1 MRMSD
6 YVAKVPYIKQTITG
20 GRYDFSKKKYYDTDI
35 PNRVIK
41 WDNTIKRFGCGQCCT
56 AMALEYCLDTKIE
69 PQTLSD
75 KLCKD
80 SGSYRDIGKWE
91 ADKRGVK
98 TEYTTDINKVVK
110 ALQRGCVVMCIQ
122 GKGIFTSHGHYILLI
137 GYKDGKIAVNDPAA
151 QGRTY
156 RISGKLYTP
165 AEVDMACK
173 KADGKGYTIF
183 YPHRLHMWVN
193 VNDKLWIWGKQKK
206 DPDNKLGYL
215 EDGQKV
221 SIVSDVIVQKGGINW
236 IKVKKTRDVKEP
248 KADYPIIG
256 WVDARYLTQRIK

>member
-1 MRMSD
+1 MPMSD
-6 YVAKVPYIKQTITG
+6 YIAKVPYIKQTITG
-20 GRYDFSKKKYYDTDI
+20 GRYDFAKKKYYDTDI

-41 WDNTIKRFGCGQCCT
+41 WGNTIKRFGCGQCCT

-156 RISGKLYTP
+156 RVSGKLYTP
-165 AEVDMACK
+165 QEIHAGARKEDYRC
-173 KADGKGYTIF
+173 YTIF
-183 YPHRLHMWVN
+183 YPNRLQLTVN
-193 VNDKLWIWGKQKK
+193 VESRLNIWETTSKRHS
-206 DPDNKLGYL
+206 LGYL
-215 EDGQKV
+215 LDGQKV
-221 SIVSDVIVQKGGINW
+221 SLVDDCIIQKGGINW
-236 IKVKKTRDVKEP
+236 IKVRKTTGVKDRDGE
-248 KADYPIIG
+248 YPIVG
-256 WVDARYLTQRIK
+256 WVDSQYLAQRIK

>member
-1 MRMSD
+1 MQVSD
-6 YVAKVPYIKQTITG
+6 YIAKVPYIKQTITG
-20 GRYDFSKKKYYDTDI
+20 GRYDFSRKKYYDTDI

-41 WDNTIKRFGCGQCCT
+41 WNNTIKRFGCGQCCT

-110 ALQRGCVVMCIQ
+110 ALQRGCIVLCIQ
-122 GKGIFTSHGHYILLI
+122 GKGIFTSKGHYILLI

-156 RISGKLYTP
+156 RIGGKLYTP
-165 AEVDMACK
+165 QEVHAGARKEDYRC
-173 KADGKGYTIF
+173 YTIF
-183 YPHRLHMWVN
+183 YPQRLHMWVN
-193 VNDKLWIWGKQKK
+193 VESKLNIWENQSKRHS
-206 DPDNKLGYL
+206 LGYL

-221 SIVSDVIVQKGGINW
+221 SIVDDVIVSKGGINW
-236 IKVKKTRDVKEP
+236 IKIKKTSGVKDRDGE
-248 KADYPIIG
+248 YPIVG
-256 WVDARYLTQRIK
+256 WVDSLYLTQRIK

>member
-56 AMALEYCLDTKIE
+56 AMALEYCLDAKIE

-165 AEVDMACK
+165 QEIHAGARKEDYRC
-173 KADGKGYTIF
+173 YTIF

-193 VNDKLWIWGKQKK
+193 VNDKLWIWEKQKK

-256 WVDARYLTQRIK
+256 WVDSRYLTQRMK